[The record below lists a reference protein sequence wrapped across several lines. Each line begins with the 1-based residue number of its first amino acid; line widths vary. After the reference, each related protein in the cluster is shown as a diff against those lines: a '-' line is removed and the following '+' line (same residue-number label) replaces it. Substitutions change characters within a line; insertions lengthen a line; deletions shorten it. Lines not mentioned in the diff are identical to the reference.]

1 MTEAV
6 RPELI
11 DRMIELYC
19 DWRTDSAEVQAAYDR
34 FCAARAE
41 DRSITFAAYRAALD
55 REQLSCETYAAQI
68 RVIERRCASAGRPER
83 RPSSK
88 LR

>member
-1 MTEAV
+1 MNAAV

-34 FCAARAE
+34 FCGARAE
-41 DRSITFAAYRAALD
+41 DRSATFAVYRAALD
-55 REQLSCETYAAQI
+55 REQRSCEAYAAQI
-68 RVIERRCASAGRPER
+68 RVIERRCADAGRLER
-83 RPSSK
+83 RSSS
-88 LR
+88 RQY